1 VKKQE
6 ESIPILNND
15 NNNVVRDEK
24 KAHLL
29 NNFFSKHW
37 NYAEPSLSEVY
48 ILHQKVFRMKAA
60 LMLTFE
66 RVECFKGLFSP
77 LTCCG

>member
-37 NYAEPSLSEVY
+37 NHAEPSLYVH
-48 ILHQKVFRMKAA
+48 LN
-60 LMLTFE
+60 L
-66 RVECFKGLFSP
+66 
-77 LTCCG
+77 